1 MEAVGLLVEHAA
13 RLEDEVRRRTGVLED
28 EVIRLR
34 TEGAAQE
41 TAALRGELV
50 ELRPAGGKTLYE
62 QLEAEREKQQE
73 AYDANT
79 KALFSPG
86 EVLDAEDVAFYMVKL
101 EQHQPPFDQ
110 RSP

>member
-41 TAALRGELV
+41 TAALRGALAALRARV
-50 ELRPAGGKTLYE
+50 IASDWARPAD
-62 QLEAEREKQQE
+62 R
-73 AYDANT
+73 
-79 KALFSPG
+79 S
-86 EVLDAEDVAFYMVKL
+86 VLT
-101 EQHQPPFDQ
+101 
-110 RSP
+110 